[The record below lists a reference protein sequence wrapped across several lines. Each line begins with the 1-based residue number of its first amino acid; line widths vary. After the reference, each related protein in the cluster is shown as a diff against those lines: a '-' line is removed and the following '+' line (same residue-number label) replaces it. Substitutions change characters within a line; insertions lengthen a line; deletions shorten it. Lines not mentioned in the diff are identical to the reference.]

1 MMRTLT
7 GFPMANELVKSPT
20 KFSLTGFQY
29 RQVSKRPFYLPS
41 LLLWNKTLDVV
52 EKLHEQVVFR
62 YFEDDSMSHHT
73 DSSILYAGDK
83 R

>member
-29 RQVSKRPFYLPS
+29 RQVSKRLFYLPS

-62 YFEDDSMSHHT
+62 YLEDDGMSHHT